1 MPPVT
6 TTSVIKQALVAALR
20 ANNTLKN
27 SVSGFY
33 EGFAAPNKPYPF
45 VVYNMVF
52 APYDFAWGSVM
63 LRTAF
68 DVYVFGEDSVGANNV
83 DALVSGTLHNATL
96 SVSGQ
101 STLICR
107 RVGDLSSQDMDEEGK
122 KVYQI
127 GGTYEIW
134 TDQADT

>member
-1 MPPVT
+1 MAVST
-6 TTSVIKQALVAALR
+6 TAQIKQALVAALR
-20 ANNTLKN
+20 ANNTLKD

-33 EGFAAPNKPYPF
+33 EGFAAPSKPYPF
-45 VVYNMVF
+45 VVYNMVY
-52 APYDFAWGSVM
+52 APYDFAWGSVI

-68 DVYVFGEDSVGANNV
+68 DVYVFGENSVDANNV
-83 DALVSGTLHNATL
+83 DALISQTLHNADI

-107 RVGDLSSQDMDEEGK
+107 RVGDLSSQDIDEEGK

-134 TDQADT
+134 TDQPDA